1 MKIKEGR
8 KYLLVAL
15 VIVSFAGLFTYLQ
28 KNKLSNF
35 EAPRQNTQTVQF
47 QVGKDASLDGIA
59 NNLAYYGFIKD
70 EKVFKEALLKTE
82 DKTEG
87 RDGAITLTNGNTI
100 NTQATYNI
108 SQSMTAWE
116 IASVLLNEGKEESCT
131 HGCPPGLFYPEVLPG
146 GDMAPTLQEKYG
158 WVESY
163 EDCIKAGGQTYSE
176 QYLQKTGE
184 PDHCVSPDG
193 EREFVQG
200 LEGWTKAVGG

>member
-1 MKIKEGR
+1 MR

-15 VIVSFAGLFTYLQ
+15 VIAILGGFFIYLQ
-28 KNKLSNF
+28 KSKLSKF
-35 EAPRQNTQTVQF
+35 EAPRQNTQKIQF
-47 QVGKDASLDGIA
+47 QVGKDATLDGIV

-70 EKVFKEALLKTE
+70 ENAFKEALLKTN

-100 NTQATYNI
+100 NTRATYNI

-146 GDMAPTLQEKYG
+146 GDMAPTLQEKYS
-158 WVESY
+158 WVETY
-163 EDCIKAGGQTYSE
+163 EDCIKAGGQTFSE

-184 PDHCVSPDG
+184 SDHCVSPDG
-193 EREFVQG
+193 EREFVQRQ
-200 LEGWTKAVGG
+200 EGWTKSVGG